1 MNTFAA
7 ERVSCQEHCVF
18 SRILGILGAR
28 LLFQS
33 YVPITR
39 DSMLSYVIA
48 ILFFFLCTW
57 TARAKIILQSLKDRK
72 RRRGEKQSDGHEMAA
87 ECTGRSL

>member
-1 MNTFAA
+1 MHI
-7 ERVSCQEHCVF
+7 RD
-18 SRILGILGAR
+18 AR

-48 ILFFFLCTW
+48 ILVFFLRPW
-57 TARAKIILQSLKDRK
+57 TTRAKNNITEKGK
-72 RRRGEKQSDGHEMAA
+72 KAVRR
-87 ECTGRSL
+87 